1 MSDYTDRCPVC
12 GGEVDKRMRCSRCF
26 LDVVNFNLNRT
37 SAKIEL
43 NGNGVSM
50 QAGIL
55 VALSFGIFSIA
66 QLLWAAELT
75 ILGYWLYFAVLLG
88 FELFGLYSLE
98 RFLSYRR
105 EQVKNRLIL
114 SNVDFLKISDSSKLD
129 EVIRS
134 YQYGGAHGTS
144 SRLNLVIWMFR
155 VLLSEDAVM
164 IPYTKYGLPK
174 SWVTYIAFFTL
185 LNLIFIVTNPKSGL
199 FLF

>member
-1 MSDYTDRCPVC
+1 MSDFTDRCPVC
-12 GGEVDKRMRCSRCF
+12 GGELDKRMRCSKCY

-43 NGNGVSM
+43 HGNSASM

-55 VALSFGIFSIA
+55 VALSFGIFSVA
-66 QLLWAAELT
+66 QLLWEAELST
-75 ILGYWLYFAVLLG
+75 LGYWLYFAVLLG

-98 RFLSYRR
+98 RFLNYRR

-129 EVIRS
+129 EVIHS
-134 YQYGGAHGTS
+134 YQLGEAHGDS

-155 VLLSEDAVM
+155 VLLSEDAVL
-164 IPYTKYGLPK
+164 IPYSKYRLPK
-174 SWVTYIAFFTL
+174 IWVTYIAFFAL
-185 LNLIFIVTNPKSGL
+185 LDLIFIVTNPKSGL